1 MSGKLARSSVK
12 PQQLIICLFGLPCVC
27 KRLQDSSWLLNPAVY
42 TSVFYWPLSKTCF
55 TVCVLLFVQIER
67 SYLAC
72 VCWVCTNVSIEL
84 NINYANAS
92 LPSHSHARSSS
103 WKLMSP
109 FVKHGAVSSSGFD
122 HWSPLIWTEL
132 SFQAALQSVYSGNML
147 TWKQNEIIKVSA
159 DGSYELKA

>member
-1 MSGKLARSSVK
+1 MK

-27 KRLQDSSWLLNPAVY
+27 KRLQDSSWLLNPAVH
-42 TSVFYWPLSKTCF
+42 TSVFYCPLSKMCF

-72 VCWVCTNVSIEL
+72 VCWVCTNNKEL

-92 LPSHSHARSSS
+92 LPSHSHARPSS

-122 HWSPLIWTEL
+122 NWSPFILNRIT
-132 SFQAALQSVYSGNML
+132 FSGCFAECVQ
-147 TWKQNEIIKVSA
+147 WKYA
-159 DGSYELKA
+159 DLKAKWNN